1 MRWRDAESA
10 AGHVARGARVVLLC
24 SRQRD
29 CRARRHW
36 NSTSYRSAAGN
47 IPIGEKHAAQGAA
60 LRRRSGAEGSRT
72 PDLCSAIAA
81 LSQLSYSP
89 SYPGVRRPFPS
100 RRTGPVTKQPRWGR
114 GRADI
119 VSYDASGGCQAPPD
133 RARRLS
139 LGGRTRPREVTYEEC
154 VRLRAHC
161 IPGPGTYLRALG
173 TNALTTLTQE

>member
-1 MRWRDAESA
+1 M
-10 AGHVARGARVVLLC
+10 ARCKKRRGPCGSRRLCRPAVL

-47 IPIGEKHAAQGAA
+47 ILIGEKHAARGAV
-60 LRRRSGAEGSRT
+60 LHRRSGAEGSRT

-100 RRTGPVTKQPRWGR
+100 RRTGPVTKQPRWVR

-139 LGGRTRPREVTYEEC
+139 LGGRTRAREVTYAYACDFAAIAFQDWARIFARSDEM
-154 VRLRAHC
+154 
-161 IPGPGTYLRALG
+161 P
-173 TNALTTLTQE
+173 